1 MPVTTMTCQQE
12 QVQEARD
19 YSQPDGSIYSMWH
32 VLHTVELTYP
42 QAKRPHS
49 IAGLV
54 EPVLKSPVLPAC
66 PCTQQTAQGLTSC
79 SLHPGQSGN
88 TGTLPVPPESNV
100 RLPSQCGVVG

>member
-54 EPVLKSPVLPAC
+54 ELVLKSPVLPAC
-66 PCTQQTAQGLTSC
+66 PCTQADG
-79 SLHPGQSGN
+79 SGTHLIQPAPRTEWYHRN
-88 TGTLPVPPESNV
+88 IT
-100 RLPSQCGVVG
+100 CAF